1 MAEIITS
8 KKVIFMNMKWIATFI
23 GTLIYFYG
31 FGQKLIVSDE
41 IPLRSE
47 VKYDIL
53 GEIKGNALMMSTIGL
68 KYEISGFDE
77 QMRNSWTKELNFEK
91 KQIGIMGYN
100 VRESDFTLIYQVRQ
114 QGDTYLRAHRYD
126 ASANLKDSVTLI
138 NMGFVVFFPEYEM
151 VISEDR
157 NKVLFYAI
165 DKGNELHAFVLD
177 NETMD
182 LLWEKRIVIDS
193 YSNFDNPISVTIDN
207 EGNMYSFI
215 QESIYKQRREEGH
228 FRLIIYGK
236 GQFGPKISTIHLGE
250 KVVYDARFIFD
261 NLNKKLIAS
270 GFYYNRNPE
279 KAEGYFLVNL
289 SPEGNLEKAKL
300 QAFNDRFVS
309 DLEGKDSRNNRG
321 IMNINIADLILR
333 RDGGLLIVGEES
345 QDMERRINNMN
356 RMMYDNFSRSI
367 IDYYYNDIFIIAI
380 NPDGE
385 FHWQSVLYKKQYSQD
400 DMGAFSSF
408 FIFRTPEKL
417 HLLFNDEIKYE
428 NTVSEYLLRGDG
440 KSERKSILSTENQKI
455 RLRFKDALQVNAQR
469 IIIPSERRGRLRLAR
484 LEF

>member
-1 MAEIITS
+1 MI
-8 KKVIFMNMKWIATFI
+8 MKWIATLLFI
-23 GTLIYFYG
+23 FIYACGYS
-31 FGQKLIVSDE
+31 QKLIVSDE

-53 GEIKGNALMMSTIGL
+53 GEIKGNALMMSTVGL
-68 KYEISGFDE
+68 KYEVMGFDE

-91 KQIGIMGYN
+91 KQISILGYN
-100 VRESDFTLIYQVRQ
+100 VRENDFTLIYQVRQ
-114 QGDTYLRAHRYD
+114 QGDTYIRACKYD
-126 ASANLKDSVTLI
+126 PSANLKDSSTIL

-151 VISEDR
+151 VISED
-157 NKVLFYAI
+157 KSKILFYAI
-165 DKGNELHAFVLD
+165 DNGNELHAFVID
-177 NETMD
+177 NQSME
-182 LLWEKRIVIDS
+182 LLWEKRINIDN
-193 YSNFDNPISVTIDN
+193 YSNFENPISVSIDN
-207 EGNMYSFI
+207 DGNMYSFV
-215 QESIYKQRREEGH
+215 QESVYKQRREEGH

-236 GQFGPKISTIHLGE
+236 GQAGPRISVIHLGE
-250 KVVYDARFIFD
+250 KIVYDARFIFD

-279 KAEGYFLVNL
+279 KAEGFFLVKL
-289 SPEGNLEKAKL
+289 SPEGMLEIAKL
-300 QAFNDRFVS
+300 QPFNDRFVS
-309 DLEGKDSRNNRG
+309 DLEGKDARNNRG
-321 IMNINIADLILR
+321 IMNISISDLLLR
-333 RDGGLLIVGEES
+333 KDGGLLIVGEES
-345 QDMERRINNMN
+345 QDMERRISNMN

-367 IDYYYNDIFIIAI
+367 IDYYYNDIFIIAL
-380 NPDGE
+380 NPTGE

-455 RLRFKDALQVNAQR
+455 RLRFKDALQVNANR

>member
-1 MAEIITS
+1 MI
-8 KKVIFMNMKWIATFI
+8 MKWIATFI
-23 GTLIYFYG
+23 IFFSYSFG
-31 FGQKLIVSDE
+31 FSQKLIVSDE

-68 KYEISGFDE
+68 KYEVAGFDE
-77 QMRNSWTKELNFEK
+77 TMRNTWTKELNFEK
-91 KQIGIMGYN
+91 KQISILGYN
-100 VRESDFTLIYQVRQ
+100 VRENDFTLIYQVRQ
-114 QGDTYLRAHRYD
+114 QGDTYIRANRYD
-126 ASANLKDSVTLI
+126 PSANLKDTSTLL

-151 VISEDR
+151 VLSEDK

-177 NETMD
+177 NQSVD
-182 LLWEKRIVIDS
+182 LLWEKRIVIDN
-193 YSNFDNPISVTIDN
+193 YSNFENPISVSVDN

-215 QESIYKQRREEGH
+215 QESVYKQRREEGH

-236 GQFGPKISTIHLGE
+236 GHSGPKISTIHLGE
-250 KVVYDARFIFD
+250 KIVYDARFIFD

-289 SPEGNLEKAKL
+289 SPDGNLEKAKL
-300 QAFNDRFVS
+300 QPFNDRFVS
-309 DLEGKDSRNNRG
+309 DLEGKDSRNNKG
-321 IMNINIADLILR
+321 IMNISISDLILR
-333 RDGGLLIVGEES
+333 RDGGVLIVGEES
-345 QDMERRINNMN
+345 QDMERRISNMN

-367 IDYYYNDIFIIAI
+367 VDYYYNDIFIIAV
-380 NPDGE
+380 NPGGE

-455 RLRFKDALQVNAQR
+455 RLRFKDALQVSANR